1 MMNFLVI
8 ITLLSGS
15 TGLMLFLVGSIFTAI
30 VALGN
35 KQKVYGWSIILF
47 MPISIMYCATHWNKA
62 SYSGK
67 MVFSGTFL
75 LLITAIILK
84 VVGFI

>member
-1 MMNFLVI
+1 MMDLLVI

-15 TGLMLFLVGSIFTAI
+15 IGLMLFIVGSVFSAI

-35 KQKVYGWSIILF
+35 EQKLYGWSIFLF
-47 MPISIMYCATHWNKA
+47 LPVSLVYCYTNWAKVK
-62 SYSGK
+62 YSGK

-75 LLITAIILK
+75 LLFTAAILK
-84 VVGFI
+84 VVGMI

>member
-1 MMNFLVI
+1 MMDLLVI

-15 TGLMLFLVGSIFTAI
+15 IGLMLFIVGSAFSGI

-35 KQKVYGWSIILF
+35 QQRVYGWAIFLCLPLSLI
-47 MPISIMYCATHWNKA
+47 YCYQHWKIA

-75 LLITAIILK
+75 LCITACILK
-84 VVGFI
+84 VVGII

>member
-1 MMNFLVI
+1 
-8 ITLLSGS
+8 
-15 TGLMLFLVGSIFTAI
+15 MLFLVGSIFTAI

-35 KQKVYGWSIILF
+35 QQKIYGWAMILF
-47 MPISIMYCATHWNKA
+47 MPLSIIYCATHWDKA

-75 LLITAIILK
+75 LLVTAIILK

>member
-1 MMNFLVI
+1 MMDFLAI

-15 TGLMLFLVGSIFTAI
+15 IGLMLFIVGSAFSGI

-35 KQKVYGWSIILF
+35 KQRVYGWAIILCL
-47 MPISIMYCATHWNKA
+47 PLSLIYCVQHWKIA

-67 MVFSGTFL
+67 MVFSGAAL
-75 LLITAIILK
+75 LCITACILK
-84 VVGFI
+84 VVGII